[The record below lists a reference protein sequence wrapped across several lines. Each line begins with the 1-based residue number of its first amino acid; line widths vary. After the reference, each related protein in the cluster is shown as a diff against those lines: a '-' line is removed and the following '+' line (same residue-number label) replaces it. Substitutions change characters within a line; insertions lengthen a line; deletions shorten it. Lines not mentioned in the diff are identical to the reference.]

1 MSGSMAGLKDSPQ
14 VAALLGGLE
23 NPILGVLM
31 GTVITA
37 IIQSSSVTVSILL
50 LMAQQGLIEL
60 PICFY
65 IILGCNIGAC
75 MSAMLASLSGKKDAK
90 RAALIHLFFNII
102 GTVIIYLVLTL
113 AGGLVLNVIMKLS
126 GSDPGRCVANA
137 HTLFKICQV
146 LILLP
151 FTRGIVKLTY
161 LAVPGED
168 KKEDTE
174 YQLYYIGKTA
184 MFSPTTAV
192 IEAVR
197 ELEHMGALA
206 YENLN
211 RGLDALINLNEAKI
225 DKVYAVEKQ
234 INFMNHAITDYLVR
248 IGQMTLPIDDSKS
261 IGALFHVV
269 NDIERIG
276 DHAENLADSA
286 KSRIRDN
293 ISFSEDSLRELREM
307 SAKVNQILEYS
318 IDMFAHSTKVHL
330 QDIMDLENEIDL
342 MERQFQK
349 NHVERLTRN
358 ECSAASGMV
367 FSDVMSGFER
377 VADHA
382 TNIAYALLAEV
393 PEEEEE

>member
-1 MSGSMAGLKDSPQ
+1 
-14 VAALLGGLE
+14 
-23 NPILGVLM
+23 
-31 GTVITA
+31 
-37 IIQSSSVTVSILL
+37 
-50 LMAQQGLIEL
+50 
-60 PICFY
+60 
-65 IILGCNIGAC
+65 
-75 MSAMLASLSGKKDAK
+75 
-90 RAALIHLFFNII
+90 
-102 GTVIIYLVLTL
+102 
-113 AGGLVLNVIMKLS
+113 
-126 GSDPGRCVANA
+126 
-137 HTLFKICQV
+137 
-146 LILLP
+146 
-151 FTRGIVKLTY
+151 
-161 LAVPGED
+161 
-168 KKEDTE
+168 
-174 YQLYYIGKTA
+174 

-211 RGLDALINLNEAKI
+211 RGLEALIDLDEGKI
-225 DKVYAVEKQ
+225 EKVYATEKQ
-234 INFMNHAITDYLVR
+234 INFMNHAITDYLVK

-286 KSRIRDN
+286 KSRITEN
-293 ISFSEDSLRELREM
+293 ISFSEDSLQELREM
-307 SAKVNQILEYS
+307 SAKVNKILEYS

-349 NHVERLTRN
+349 NHVERLTKN

-382 TNIAYALLAEV
+382 TNIAYALLAEA
-393 PEEEEE
+393 PEDEEEE

>member
-1 MSGSMAGLKDSPQ
+1 
-14 VAALLGGLE
+14 
-23 NPILGVLM
+23 
-31 GTVITA
+31 
-37 IIQSSSVTVSILL
+37 
-50 LMAQQGLIEL
+50 
-60 PICFY
+60 
-65 IILGCNIGAC
+65 
-75 MSAMLASLSGKKDAK
+75 
-90 RAALIHLFFNII
+90 
-102 GTVIIYLVLTL
+102 
-113 AGGLVLNVIMKLS
+113 
-126 GSDPGRCVANA
+126 
-137 HTLFKICQV
+137 
-146 LILLP
+146 
-151 FTRGIVKLTY
+151 
-161 LAVPGED
+161 
-168 KKEDTE
+168 
-174 YQLYYIGKTA
+174 

-211 RGLDALINLNEAKI
+211 RGLEALIDLDEGKI
-225 DKVYAVEKQ
+225 EKVYATEKQ
-234 INFMNHAITDYLVR
+234 INFMNHAITDYLVK

-286 KSRIRDN
+286 KNRIAEN
-293 ISFSEDSLRELREM
+293 ISFSEDSLQELREM
-307 SAKVNQILEYS
+307 GAKVNKILEYS

-349 NHVERLTRN
+349 NHVERLTKN

-382 TNIAYALLAEV
+382 TNIAYALLAEA
-393 PEEEEE
+393 PEDEEEE